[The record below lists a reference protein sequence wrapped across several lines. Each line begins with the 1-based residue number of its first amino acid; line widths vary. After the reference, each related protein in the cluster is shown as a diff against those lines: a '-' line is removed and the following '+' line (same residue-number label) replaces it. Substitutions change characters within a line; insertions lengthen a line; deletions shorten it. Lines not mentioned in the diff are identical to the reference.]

1 MIRDL
6 VPLLRCG
13 AYLQDAWVNNPHSL
27 EITSGVA
34 QSQVVG
40 RTTAGDLSPY

>member
-1 MIRDL
+1 MNRDL
-6 VPLLRCG
+6 VPSPRPG
-13 AYLQDAWVNNPHSL
+13 AYLQDVWTSTRTL

-40 RTTAGDLSPY
+40 RTTTAGDLSPA